1 MTLLRQREVVRL
13 YNVSKDALR
22 KWVRQGVLSE
32 IRTPGGH
39 RRYIK
44 EEVEK
49 ILFRNIVSQRVAGQN

>member
-1 MTLLRQREVVRL
+1 MTMLRQREVMKL
-13 YNVSKDALR
+13 YNVSKQALR
-22 KWVRQGVLSE
+22 RWVKQGILSE

-44 EEVEK
+44 EELEK

>member
-1 MTLLRQREVVRL
+1 MTLLKQREVVRL

-49 ILFRNIVSQRVAGQN
+49 ILFRNIISQRVAGQN

>member
-1 MTLLRQREVVRL
+1 MTMLRQREVMRL
-13 YNVSKDALR
+13 YNVSKQALR
-22 KWVRQGVLSE
+22 RWVKQGILSE